1 MVGVL
6 RRLPKWQKGGG
17 TFMEKDIAFLLAGVG
32 IGFVLDILLSLFL
45 SLDQFRGYTDKR
57 VKKTAIAT
65 QDIVKSEKRSELR
78 NRYRYSLGVIID
90 NLDRIWK
97 RNDFKFREDAWPCL
111 VHFAK
116 DADGQPCIANRE
128 GKPDPKTDRWDMF
141 NLYVRPVIEDICNFS
156 FIGRYGLARWFS
168 KDIRQLRAL
177 TELCSQLETVV
188 SEFDAA
194 YEVKHEGEQVVKLDI
209 VNDKVVIRPTIDPT
223 DSGDVKRLRDGYH
236 GLYKAWRKW
245 LKATGHTISGDC

>member
-1 MVGVL
+1 MG
-6 RRLPKWQKGGG
+6 
-17 TFMEKDIAFLLAGVG
+17 KDIALLLAGVI

-65 QDIVKSEKRSELR
+65 QEIVKSEKRSELR

-90 NLDRIWK
+90 KLDQIWK
-97 RNDFKFREDAWPCL
+97 RDDFKFKEDAWPCL
-111 VHFAK
+111 VHSA

-128 GKPDPKTDRWDMF
+128 GKPDPEADRWDLF
-141 NLYVRPVIEDICNFS
+141 NLYVRPVIEDVCNFS
-156 FIGRYGLARWFS
+156 FIGKYGLARWFS
-168 KDIRQLRAL
+168 KDIRQLGAL

-194 YEVKHEGEQVVKLDI
+194 YEVKQEGKQVVKLDT
-209 VNDKVVIRPTIDPT
+209 VNNQVVICPTIDPI
-223 DSGDVKRLRDGYH
+223 DSEDVKRLRDGYYS
-236 GLYKAWRKW
+236 LYKAWGEW
-245 LKATGHTISGDC
+245 LKATGHTISSTLCASF